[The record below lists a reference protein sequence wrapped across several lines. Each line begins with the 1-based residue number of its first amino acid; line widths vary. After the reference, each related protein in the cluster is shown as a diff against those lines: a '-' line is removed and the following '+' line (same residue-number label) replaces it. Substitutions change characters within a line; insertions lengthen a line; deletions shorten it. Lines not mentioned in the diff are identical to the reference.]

1 MIEKLNNLNQLIAHA
16 AAEKKAFDILV
27 LDLRTCSDLT
37 DFFIICSANSR
48 MQTQAIADSI
58 LDQVYESPYKL
69 SSTEGYTSGNWVILD
84 LIDVVVHIFH
94 KDVRVQYDLER
105 LWGDVPIVE
114 VPEDM
119 QLERQFHE

>member
-1 MIEKLNNLNQLIAHA
+1 MVEKLNNLNQLIIHA

-48 MQTQAIADSI
+48 MQTQAVADSI
-58 LDQVYESPYKL
+58 LGQVYESPYKL

-105 LWGDVPIVE
+105 LWGDAPTVE
-114 VPEDM
+114 VPSDM
-119 QLERQFHE
+119 PLESQIS

>member
-1 MIEKLNNLNQLIAHA
+1 MVEKLNSLNQLIVHA

-48 MQTQAIADSI
+48 MQTQAVADSI
-58 LDQVYESPYKL
+58 LGQVYESPYKL

-105 LWGDVPIVE
+105 LWGDAPTVE
-114 VPEDM
+114 VPADM
-119 QLERQFHE
+119 PLESQIS

>member
-1 MIEKLNNLNQLIAHA
+1 MVEKLNNLNQLVVHA

-48 MQTQAIADSI
+48 MQTQAISDSI
-58 LDQVYESPYKL
+58 LGQVYESPYKI
-69 SSTEGYTSGNWVILD
+69 SSTEGYTSGNWVVLD

-94 KDVRVQYDLER
+94 KDVRDQYDLER

-114 VPEDM
+114 VPSDM
-119 QLERQFHE
+119 PLEEQTS

>member
-1 MIEKLNNLNQLIAHA
+1 MVEKLNSLNQLIVHA

-27 LDLRTCSDLT
+27 LDLRTYSDLT

-48 MQTQAIADSI
+48 MQTQAISDSI
-58 LDQVYESPYKL
+58 LGQVYESPYKI
-69 SSTEGYTSGNWVILD
+69 SSTEGYTSGNWVVLD

-94 KDVRVQYDLER
+94 KDVRDQYDLER

-114 VPEDM
+114 VPSDM
-119 QLERQFHE
+119 PLEEQTS

>member
-1 MIEKLNNLNQLIAHA
+1 MVEKLNNLNQLIVHA

-27 LDLRTCSDLT
+27 LDLRTYSDLT

-48 MQTQAIADSI
+48 MQAQAIADSI
-58 LDQVYESPYKL
+58 LGQVCESSYKI
-69 SSTEGYTSGNWVILD
+69 SSTEGYTSGNWVVLD

-114 VPEDM
+114 VPSDM
-119 QLERQFHE
+119 PLERQTL

>member
-1 MIEKLNNLNQLIAHA
+1 MVEKLNNLNQLIIHA

-48 MQTQAIADSI
+48 MQTQAVADSI
-58 LDQVYESPYKL
+58 LGQVYESPYKL

-84 LIDVVVHIFH
+84 LMDVVVHIFH

-114 VPEDM
+114 VPADM
-119 QLERQFHE
+119 PLERQIS

>member
-1 MIEKLNNLNQLIAHA
+1 MVEKLNNLNQLIVYA

-27 LDLRTCSDLT
+27 LDLRTYSDLT

-48 MQTQAIADSI
+48 IQTQAIADSI
-58 LDQVYESPYKL
+58 LGQVYESPYKI
-69 SSTEGYTSGNWVILD
+69 SSTEGYTSGNWVVLD

-94 KDVRVQYDLER
+94 EDVRDQYDLER

-114 VPEDM
+114 VPSDM
-119 QLERQFHE
+119 PLEKQTS

>member
-1 MIEKLNNLNQLIAHA
+1 MVEKLNSLNQLIVHA

-48 MQTQAIADSI
+48 MQTQAVADSI
-58 LDQVYESPYKL
+58 LGQVYESPYKL

-105 LWGDVPIVE
+105 LWGDAPTVE
-114 VPEDM
+114 VPSDM
-119 QLERQFHE
+119 PLESQIS

>member
-1 MIEKLNNLNQLIAHA
+1 MLEKLNNLNQLIVHA

-48 MQTQAIADSI
+48 MQAQAIADSI
-58 LDQVYESPYKL
+58 LGQVYESPYKI
-69 SSTEGYTSGNWVILD
+69 SSTEGYTSGNWVVLD

-114 VPEDM
+114 VPSDIP
-119 QLERQFHE
+119 LERQIL

>member
-1 MIEKLNNLNQLIAHA
+1 MVEKLNNLNQLIVHA
-16 AAEKKAFDILV
+16 ASEKKAFDIWVKLP
-27 LDLRTCSDLT
+27 TNNLT

-58 LDQVYESPYKL
+58 LGQVYEKSYKI
-69 SSTEGYTSGNWVILD
+69 SSTEGYTSGNWVVLD

-114 VPEDM
+114 IPSDM
-119 QLERQFHE
+119 PLER

>member
-1 MIEKLNNLNQLIAHA
+1 MVEKLNNLNQLIVHA
-16 AAEKKAFDILV
+16 ASEKKAFDILV
-27 LDLRTCSDLT
+27 LDLRTYSDLT

-58 LDQVYESPYKL
+58 LGQDYEKSYKI
-69 SSTEGYTSGNWVILD
+69 SSTEGYTSGNWVVLD

-105 LWGDVPIVE
+105 LWGDVPIVGI
-114 VPEDM
+114 PSDM
-119 QLERQFHE
+119 PLER

>member
-1 MIEKLNNLNQLIAHA
+1 MVEKLNNLNQLIIHA

-27 LDLRTCSDLT
+27 LDLRTYSDLT

-48 MQTQAIADSI
+48 MQTQAVADSI
-58 LDQVYESPYKL
+58 LGQVYESPYKL
-69 SSTEGYTSGNWVILD
+69 SSTEGYTSGNWVVLD

-105 LWGDVPIVE
+105 LWGDAPTVE
-114 VPEDM
+114 VPADM
-119 QLERQFHE
+119 PLESQIS

>member
-1 MIEKLNNLNQLIAHA
+1 MVEKLNNLNQLIIHA

-27 LDLRTCSDLT
+27 LDLRTYSDLT

-48 MQTQAIADSI
+48 MQTQAISDSI
-58 LDQVYESPYKL
+58 LGQVYESPYKI
-69 SSTEGYTSGNWVILD
+69 SSTEGYTSGNWVVLD

-105 LWGDVPIVE
+105 LWGDAPTVE
-114 VPEDM
+114 VPADM
-119 QLERQFHE
+119 PLESQIS

>member
-1 MIEKLNNLNQLIAHA
+1 MVEKLNNLNQLIVHA

-27 LDLRTCSDLT
+27 LDLRTYSDLT

-58 LDQVYESPYKL
+58 LGQVCESSYKI
-69 SSTEGYTSGNWVILD
+69 SSTEGYTSGNWVVLD

-114 VPEDM
+114 VPSDM
-119 QLERQFHE
+119 PLERQTS

>member
-1 MIEKLNNLNQLIAHA
+1 MVEKLNNLNQLIVHA

-48 MQTQAIADSI
+48 MQTQAVADSI
-58 LDQVYESPYKL
+58 LGQVYESPYKL

-105 LWGDVPIVE
+105 LWGDAPTVE
-114 VPEDM
+114 VPADM
-119 QLERQFHE
+119 PLESQIS

>member
-1 MIEKLNNLNQLIAHA
+1 MVEKLNNLNQLIVHA

-58 LDQVYESPYKL
+58 LGQVYESPYKI
-69 SSTEGYTSGNWVILD
+69 SSTEGYTSGNWVVLD

-94 KDVRVQYDLER
+94 KDVRAQYDLER

-114 VPEDM
+114 VPADM
-119 QLERQFHE
+119 PLERQIS

>member
-1 MIEKLNNLNQLIAHA
+1 MVEKLNNLNQLIVHA
-16 AAEKKAFDILV
+16 ASEKKAFDILV
-27 LDLRTCSDLT
+27 LDLRTYSDLT

-58 LDQVYESPYKL
+58 LGQVYEKSYKI
-69 SSTEGYTSGNWVILD
+69 SSTEGYTSGNWVVLD

-94 KDVRVQYDLER
+94 KDVRAQYDLER

-114 VPEDM
+114 VPSDM
-119 QLERQFHE
+119 PLAKQIL

>member
-1 MIEKLNNLNQLIAHA
+1 MVEKLNNLNQLIIHA

-48 MQTQAIADSI
+48 MQTQAVADSI
-58 LDQVYESPYKL
+58 LGQVYESPYKL

-84 LIDVVVHIFH
+84 LMDVVVHIFH
-94 KDVRVQYDLER
+94 KDVRDQYDLER

-114 VPEDM
+114 VPSDM
-119 QLERQFHE
+119 PLEEQTS

>member
-1 MIEKLNNLNQLIAHA
+1 MVEKLNSLNQLIVHA

-48 MQTQAIADSI
+48 MQTQAVADSI
-58 LDQVYESPYKL
+58 LGQVYESPYKL

-84 LIDVVVHIFH
+84 LMDVVVHIFH

-105 LWGDVPIVE
+105 LWGDAPTVE
-114 VPEDM
+114 VPSDM
-119 QLERQFHE
+119 PLESQIS

>member
-1 MIEKLNNLNQLIAHA
+1 MVEKLNNLNQLIVHA
-16 AAEKKAFDILV
+16 ASEKKAFDILV
-27 LDLRTCSDLT
+27 LDLRTYSDLT

-58 LDQVYESPYKL
+58 LGQVYEKSYKI
-69 SSTEGYTSGNWVILD
+69 SSTEGYTSGNWVVLD

-114 VPEDM
+114 VPSDM
-119 QLERQFHE
+119 PLAR

>member
-1 MIEKLNNLNQLIAHA
+1 MVEKLNSLNQLIVHA

-48 MQTQAIADSI
+48 MQTQAVADSI
-58 LDQVYESPYKL
+58 LGQVYESPYKL

-94 KDVRVQYDLER
+94 KDIRVQYDLER
-105 LWGDVPIVE
+105 LWGDVPIFE
-114 VPEDM
+114 VPSNIP
-119 QLERQFHE
+119 LERQIS

>member
-1 MIEKLNNLNQLIAHA
+1 MVEKLNSLNQLIVHA

-27 LDLRTCSDLT
+27 LDLRTYSDLT

-48 MQTQAIADSI
+48 MQTQAVADSI
-58 LDQVYESPYKL
+58 LGQVYESPYKI
-69 SSTEGYTSGNWVILD
+69 SSTEGYTSGNWVVLD

-94 KDVRVQYDLER
+94 EDVRDQYDLER

-114 VPEDM
+114 VPSDM
-119 QLERQFHE
+119 PLEKQTS

>member
-1 MIEKLNNLNQLIAHA
+1 MVEKLNNLNQLIVYA

-48 MQTQAIADSI
+48 MQTQAVADSI
-58 LDQVYESPYKL
+58 LGQVYESPYKL

-94 KDVRVQYDLER
+94 KDVRDQYDLER

-114 VPEDM
+114 VPSDM
-119 QLERQFHE
+119 PLEEQTS

>member
-1 MIEKLNNLNQLIAHA
+1 MVEKLNNLNQLIVHA

-48 MQTQAIADSI
+48 MQAQAIADSI
-58 LDQVYESPYKL
+58 LGQVCESSYKI
-69 SSTEGYTSGNWVILD
+69 SSTEGYTSGNWVVLD

-114 VPEDM
+114 VLSDM
-119 QLERQFHE
+119 PLERQTS

>member
-1 MIEKLNNLNQLIAHA
+1 MVEKLNSLNQLIVHA

-48 MQTQAIADSI
+48 MQTQAVADSI
-58 LDQVYESPYKL
+58 LGQVYESPYKL

-94 KDVRVQYDLER
+94 KDVRDQYDLER

-114 VPEDM
+114 VPSDM
-119 QLERQFHE
+119 PLEEQTS

>member
-1 MIEKLNNLNQLIAHA
+1 MVEKLNNLNQLIIHA

-27 LDLRTCSDLT
+27 LDLRTYSDLT

-48 MQTQAIADSI
+48 MQTQAISDSI
-58 LDQVYESPYKL
+58 LGQVYESPYKI
-69 SSTEGYTSGNWVILD
+69 SSTEGYTSGNWVVLD

-105 LWGDVPIVE
+105 LWGDAPTVE
-114 VPEDM
+114 VPSDM
-119 QLERQFHE
+119 PLESQIS

>member
-1 MIEKLNNLNQLIAHA
+1 MVEKLNSLNQLIVHA

-48 MQTQAIADSI
+48 MQAQAIADSI

-105 LWGDVPIVE
+105 LWGDAPTVE
-114 VPEDM
+114 LPSGM
-119 QLERQFHE
+119 PLESQIS

>member
-1 MIEKLNNLNQLIAHA
+1 MVEKLNSLNQLIVHA

-48 MQTQAIADSI
+48 MQTQAVADSI
-58 LDQVYESPYKL
+58 LGQVYESPYKL

-94 KDVRVQYDLER
+94 KDVRAQYDLER

-114 VPEDM
+114 VPSDM
-119 QLERQFHE
+119 PLEEQTS